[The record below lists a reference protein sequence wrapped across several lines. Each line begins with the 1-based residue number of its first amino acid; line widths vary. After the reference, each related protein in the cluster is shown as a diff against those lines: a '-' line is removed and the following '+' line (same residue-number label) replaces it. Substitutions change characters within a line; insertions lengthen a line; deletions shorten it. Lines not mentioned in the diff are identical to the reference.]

1 MRWLIG
7 RTAHTCSCRHQ
18 NLKVCAAG
26 IVCPW
31 TDEPTRCVC
40 LYRYEAHAERC
51 VVKLAKFIQANG
63 GSLPDELSAG
73 GGGGALA
80 AAVGGRGGFEVEQPR
95 DFGGGGGG
103 GGGGR
108 LRDSGGAVDGDE
120 GRGGVQPWP
129 LALEGSPGG
138 GDSAAERLAG
148 GGGDGGGRSTSRRT
162 ESPRRGRAQSPQQQ
176 RGGGR
181 YGYDRDDADDS
192 VSDSSSV
199 FGAGLDSGLGSAA
212 ASPAATRWSAAADSY
227 GGYQHSPAASMA
239 RPTVGDRYDERGNS
253 LRSGSKHGVQGRW
266 SSRGGGGGAGAAAAA
281 ASPSASPRASPPRR
295 PGGGGGRR

>member
-1 MRWLIG
+1 M
-7 RTAHTCSCRHQ
+7 
-18 NLKVCAAG
+18 
-26 IVCPW
+26 
-31 TDEPTRCVC
+31 CVC

-63 GSLPDELSAG
+63 GSLPDELSGG

-103 GGGGR
+103 GSR
-108 LRDSGGAVDGDE
+108 LRDAGGAVDE

-148 GGGDGGGRSTSRRT
+148 GGGDSGGRSTSRRT

-181 YGYDRDDADDS
+181 YGYDRDDADDAF
-192 VSDSSSV
+192 SDSSSV

-281 ASPSASPRASPPRR
+281 ASPRASPRASPPRR